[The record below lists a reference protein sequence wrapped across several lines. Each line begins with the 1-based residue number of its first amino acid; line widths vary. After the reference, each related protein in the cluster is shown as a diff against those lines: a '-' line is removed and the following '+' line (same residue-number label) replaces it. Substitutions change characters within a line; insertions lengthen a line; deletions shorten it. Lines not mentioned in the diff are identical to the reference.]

1 MTMLNFNKHVTV
13 EDIIRDGEYDDAVV
27 EHIIAELESSDKKK
41 LALFK
46 QWVADKKEDG
56 DTEAVE
62 HFKDM
67 TDKEVLV
74 YMDLDEIVEY
84 YEEAGLADFA
94 TSLDIDWTG
103 LLESF
108 GVE

>member
-41 LALFK
+41 LSLFK

-94 TSLDIDWTG
+94 NSLDIDWTG